1 MGGDGGGGGL
11 HVARVRHDGLRQA
24 GDDVAGV
31 GVGQDLGL
39 RHEAGEIHLTG
50 AANRQTINAMYE
62 DDLSYRP
69 HLVWELFIRLRL
81 MTGLL
86 LQWPFSWLLLTARF
100 TFVSLS
106 TA

>member
-1 MGGDGGGGGL
+1 MGSDGGDGGL
-11 HVARVRHDGLRQA
+11 HDPRVGHDGLRQA

-39 RHEAGEIHLTG
+39 RHEAGEVHLTG
-50 AANRQTINAMYE
+50 AANRKTINAMYE
-62 DDLSYRP
+62 DDLRSQP
-69 HLVWELFIRLRL
+69 HLVWEWFIRLRL

-100 TFVSLS
+100 TLVSLS